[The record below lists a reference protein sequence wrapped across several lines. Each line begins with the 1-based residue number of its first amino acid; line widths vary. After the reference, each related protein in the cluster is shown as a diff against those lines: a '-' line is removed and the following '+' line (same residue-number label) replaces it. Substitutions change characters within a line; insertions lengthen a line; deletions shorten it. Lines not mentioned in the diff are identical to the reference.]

1 LELPVSEPIIN
12 PPCRASGITD
22 LIVAVERARHVNAH
36 VPDRPDPVLVTLTNL
51 ADWRDYTNL
60 RIRAVLAYARTA
72 VQPRPY
78 RLIDL
83 ADAVGM
89 SISGVRIAFD
99 HNDIRAVA
107 DALTAH
113 NNP

>member
-1 LELPVSEPIIN
+1 MSDLIVS
-12 PPCRASGITD
+12 PPNRDNGITD
-22 LIVAVERARHVNAH
+22 LILAIHQTRHATICG
-36 VPDRPDPVLVTLTNL
+36 PDRPDPVLTTLTHL
-51 ADWRDYTNL
+51 TDWRDYTNL

-78 RLIDL
+78 KLSDL
-83 ADAVGM
+83 ADAAGI

-107 DALTAH
+107 DALHQHHTT
-113 NNP
+113 

>member
-1 LELPVSEPIIN
+1 MPEPIII
-12 PPCRASGITD
+12 PPNRAGGITD
-22 LIVAVERARHVNAH
+22 LIVAVDRARHVTSCA
-36 VPDRPDPVLVTLTNL
+36 PDRPDPVLMTLTNL

-78 RLIDL
+78 KLVDL

-99 HNDIRAVA
+99 HNDIRAVT
-107 DALTAH
+107 DALSRTD
-113 NNP
+113 

>member
-1 LELPVSEPIIN
+1 MSDPIIVA
-12 PPCRASGITD
+12 PDRTHGIND
-22 LIVAVERARHVNAH
+22 LIVAVHSARHTQD
-36 VPDRPDPVLVTLTNL
+36 PDRPDPVLDTLTHL

-78 RLIDL
+78 RLTDL
-83 ADAVGM
+83 ADATGL

-99 HNDIRAVA
+99 RNDIRAVT
-107 DALTAH
+107 DALHRTT
-113 NNP
+113 